1 VRSLGKSI
9 FPLALFIGIAL
20 FLVGWLSLSSG
31 DVCPTC
37 RGRGVIEATCPVC
50 GGLGYFQAGFIHGQ
64 PVAYGCEACGGVR
77 GDPSQGTGRPGTGRI
92 IQECPT
98 CGGTGQVASPS
109 STQPQPQSA
118 KTAAAKAAAEN
129 KAKQAEFEKFKQ
141 ETLQKLKGVSRDEP
155 RPLVPNWTI
164 AVNLDAIQV
173 QAGVVDPVDLRG
185 ALLQDFSKT
194 ILERTGRPNG
204 QAQEVLRSFKMKEP
218 PSPIKNIADLAAGD
232 VILVAPWTVKD
243 RTAAGYVALL
253 ESNGI
258 NWLDRWGSDNWSS
271 PASHTAIYL
280 GERNG
285 RRWYLDHTLKGP
297 VIMEESAFL
306 KEYGARGMDVA
317 TLVGQP
323 LSRLEGDELWKAAHE
338 LGQTVKYGPSRLLGN
353 NRMVCSEAARWA
365 LVRAG
370 RWVPETQS
378 GKAKILGMD
387 TGLNKKR
394 VVDFSPSDFYENQQY
409 FLVHRLGIQKK

>member
-1 VRSLGKSI
+1 MRSQGKNV
-9 FPLALFIGIAL
+9 FPLFLSIGISL
-20 FLVGWLSLSSG
+20 FFVGWLPLSSG

-64 PVAYGCEACGGVR
+64 PAAYGCEACGGVR

-92 IQECPT
+92 SQECPD
-98 CGGTGQVASPS
+98 CGGSGQVASPS

-118 KTAAAKAAAEN
+118 KTAAAKAAAES

-155 RPLVPNWTI
+155 KPLEPNWTI

-173 QAGVVDPVDLRG
+173 QAGVVDSVDLRG

-194 ILERTGRPNG
+194 ILERTCRPNG

-232 VILVAPWTVKD
+232 VILVAPWAVKD
-243 RTAAGYVALL
+243 RNAAGYVALL

-271 PASHTAIYL
+271 PASHTALYL

-285 RRWYLDHTLKGP
+285 RRWYLDHTLQGP

-338 LGQTVKYGPSRLLGN
+338 LGQTIKYGPSKLLGN
-353 NRMVCSEAARWA
+353 DRMVCSEAARWA

-370 RWVPETQS
+370 RRVPETRS
-378 GKAKILGMD
+378 GNAKILGMD
-387 TGLNKKR
+387 SGLNKKN

-409 FLVHRLGIQKK
+409 FLVHRLGIRKK